1 MIEEFFT
8 QTTSI
13 INRLKSVM
21 SVIAIFIIFCAFALY
36 ISSMSTVKG
45 LQELKNSNDFISLST
60 QILDAV
66 NSADRMTDK
75 VGSQRDLLKLNFA
88 FVENIKIARSLLS
101 QSAPLIKRH
110 PTIIQHLSEINDS
123 IDKLEKVVQY
133 EENED
138 WKANLMEGKQHILD
152 IRELISKSQMEM
164 KEATDL
170 TFSTLYQHRF
180 KPITVGITIS
190 VLFFIFVMTF
200 GVSLS
205 RRIAISIS
213 HLLEATDKVS
223 QGDLNYEVQI
233 LEHDEIGRLTNA
245 FNRMV
250 YHLKLGQDQLNHAVD
265 RTVRLQGITAS
276 FSEALTPDQVF
287 DVVFKQA
294 FESLHAITASII
306 LVSEDKNFLEL
317 KRLGG
322 YDQKVFDQFKKF
334 PIDLDFPST
343 RVVRFG
349 QPLFINTE
357 DLDHEFPDLQKA
369 SFQFKGK
376 SIACLPL
383 TIGSEALGALT
394 FGFEENR
401 EFTRE
406 EKDFMLALTRQC
418 AQAIHRS
425 MLYDDA
431 KKAIEV
437 RDEFLSIA
445 SHELRTPLTPL
456 KLQLQS
462 VARQIRNGSSA
473 NLTPERLHKL
483 IETSDR
489 QINRLQSLI
498 DDLLDVSRI
507 TSGKL
512 VLKKTNFHLK
522 EMIEE
527 VLSNYAQPLRDANSS
542 VDFIVEED
550 SSGHWDKVR
559 LEQVVINLLTNALKY
574 APGKVIHLKLCR
586 KKEKAIIEVRDE
598 GPGIAEQDFERIFAR
613 YERVVSKEN
622 VGGLGL
628 GLYIS
633 KQIIDAH
640 RGSIYVQSILG
651 SGSSF
656 IVELPLEKKNES

>member
-45 LQELKNSNDFISLST
+45 LQELKNSNDYISLSS
-60 QILDAV
+60 QILDAI
-66 NSADRMTDK
+66 NGADRMTDK
-75 VGSQRDLLKLNFA
+75 VTSQQDLLKLNFA
-88 FVENIKIARSLLS
+88 FVENIKIARTLLS
-101 QSAPLIKRH
+101 QSAPLVKTH
-110 PTIIQHLSEINDS
+110 PQIIQHLSEINDS
-123 IDKLEKVVQY
+123 VDKLEKTFQY
-133 EENED
+133 YDSND

-152 IRELISKSQMEM
+152 IRELISKSQIEM
-164 KEATDL
+164 KNATDT
-170 TFSTLYQHRF
+170 TFTALYQHRF

-190 VLFFIFVMTF
+190 ILFFIFVMTF

-223 QGDLNYEVQI
+223 QGNLNYEVQV

-250 YHLKLGQDQLNHAVD
+250 YHLKLGQDQLNQAVD

-322 YDQKVFDQFKKF
+322 YDQKVFDQFKKI

-343 RVVRFG
+343 RAIRFG
-349 QPLFINTE
+349 QPLFLNIE
-357 DLDHEFPDLQKA
+357 DLPNEFPDLKKVH
-369 SFQFKGK
+369 FQFKGK
-376 SIACLPL
+376 SMACLPL
-383 TIGSEALGALT
+383 LIGSESLGALS
-394 FGFEENR
+394 FGFETKR
-401 EFTRE
+401 EFLRE

-437 RDEFLSIA
+437 RDEFLSKA

-462 VARQIRNGSSA
+462 VARQIRNGSSS
-473 NLTPERLHKL
+473 NLSPERLQKL
-483 IETSDR
+483 IDTSDR

-512 VLKKTNFHLK
+512 VLKKTDFSLK
-522 EMIEE
+522 QMIEE

-542 VDFIVEED
+542 VDFITEQD
-550 SSGHWDKVR
+550 TSGHWDKVR

-574 APGKVIHLKLCR
+574 APGKVIHIKLCR
-586 KKEKAIIEVRDE
+586 KKENAVIEVRDE
-598 GPGIAEQDFERIFAR
+598 GPGIAQRDFERIFDR

-651 SGSSF
+651 SGSTF